1 MLYMKERL
9 YRLLRWSERY
19 TKTDMVYLA
28 HGGTWLTFGQFVTA
42 GASFVL
48 SVAFANLVPQ
58 AVYGTYRYIT
68 SLAATLSAV
77 SLTGMG
83 TALVQSVARGFE
95 GVIRGAFWMS
105 VRWSVVLVLISFVGA
120 IYYYLH
126 GNVILSISLLFIG
139 SFSPFLNSAN
149 LATYFANGKKDFARL
164 SIYNI
169 VKGVFP
175 AVVLIGTLFLTDS
188 VLVIIFTYFFA
199 NTVAALLVYGDALR
213 FYKPNEQDD
222 PGLLDYGKK
231 LSVLNILSTIATHA
245 DKVLIF
251 TSLGAVEL
259 AIYSVASAFPEQ
271 IRSALRNL
279 NFLMVPK
286 FAQKDVAERQLY
298 LRSKLIRFAFV
309 LGGIIVV
316 YVFLAPLIYGLFF
329 PKYPEAI
336 LLSQML
342 GLSIFTALSWVPY
355 SILVARSHSGDLFKI
370 STAGSLMQLTL
381 LGIFIHFWGLWG
393 VVVAKILGSYFS
405 MILHFV
411 FVQKHYEL

>member
-1 MLYMKERL
+1 MKERL